1 MLRLQEDAA
10 NFPSVAR
17 LNASL
22 GLACWEDDQTYDYL
36 VCATLT
42 LGGTALSMGAT
53 TTVRSAST
61 MQPSVMALGE
71 TSAVVC
77 YYDTSSYRVR
87 CNALAVGSDGSLT
100 VGGYSDLYSS
110 YLYTSYS
117 NSLVTAA
124 LDSTHG
130 AACLRSSGSYSYCYV
145 LTVSGTS
152 LSIGG
157 SATVSYSSATTL
169 TMSAFDEL
177 SAVLC
182 YRESNVGRCK
192 VLTRS
197 GASATSFSAGSDLT
211 FYSST
216 IYSGRPMSVT
226 TLTDQRAIVCYVTN
240 SGVGQCHLVVR
251 ASASATS
258 LSAIGPE
265 TFAEGSPHYV
275 SMDALD
281 DELTLVCY
289 SDTSNNAYGMCKRVW
304 VDGDTMVVGD
314 AVVAHPSSITDTS
327 VAGLDSEEQEKKRAE
342 IEALC
347 DAWEKNNW
355 PQDPASPESAAAE
368 KKTRSTIL
376 FCVFLL

>member
-22 GLACWEDDQTYDYL
+22 GLACWEDDQTSDYL

-53 TTVRSAST
+53 TTVRTAST

-77 YYDTSSYRVR
+77 YYDVSGYRVR

-100 VGGYSDLYSS
+100 VGGLLDLYTSS
-110 YLYTSYS
+110 LYTSYP

-130 AACLRSSGSYSYCYV
+130 AACLRTNNGYTYCYV

-152 LSIGG
+152 LSNGG
-157 SATVSYSSATTL
+157 LVTPSSSSATTL

-177 SAVLC
+177 SVVLC
-182 YRESNVGRCK
+182 YRESNVGRCR

-197 GASATSFSAGSDLT
+197 GASATSFSEGSTLT
-211 FYSST
+211 FYSSYT
-216 IYSGRPMSVT
+216 YAGRPMSVT
-226 TLTDQRAIVCYVTN
+226 TLTDQRAIVCYVIS
-240 SGVGQCHLVVR
+240 SGAGQCHLVVR

-265 TFAEGSPHYV
+265 TFASGSTHYV

-289 SDTSNNAYGMCKRVW
+289 SDTSNGGYGTCKRVW

-314 AVVAHPSSITDTS
+314 AVVAHPSAITDTS
-327 VAGLDSEEQEKKRAE
+327 VAGLD
-342 IEALC
+342 
-347 DAWEKNNW
+347 DAWQ
-355 PQDPASPESAAAE
+355 P
-368 KKTRSTIL
+368 
-376 FCVFLL
+376 F